1 MVRSALIGAC
11 LLLCPAL
18 ALAATPVHIVETVD
32 ADTIRVRVDGNVP
45 GWDVFDVRMLSV
57 NAPEARSR
65 CDTDEERAIE
75 REMAAR
81 AENYVR
87 ERIEGAQRVEID
99 RQGEDGFNRPLG
111 VVLLD
116 GKSLNDDLLREGWA
130 LPYKP
135 GTHGLQ
141 FCGDAQKG
149 AYPAK

>member
-1 MVRSALIGAC
+1 MKIFLTVA
-11 LLLCPAL
+11 LLLAPSL
-18 ALAATPVHIVETVD
+18 ALADRVQVNVINVVD
-32 ADTIRVRVDGNVP
+32 ADTLDIEIPGDTDGWSEHRIRLDG
-45 GWDVFDVRMLSV
+45 L
-57 NAPEARSR
+57 NAPESRSR
-65 CDTDEERAIE
+65 CETDEQKATE

-81 AENYVR
+81 AEDYVR

-149 AYPAK
+149 AYPRK